1 MKDNNSNNI
10 GNQDNYSDGSN
21 DLEYNNNNNFI
32 QNNKK
37 DDSLDKYFKQM
48 DDNHESDD
56 ILKQLEYLNLSEE
69 KSFEMPKKI
78 FDPLLDKNKD
88 NININTSNKKE
99 KKENKKINNDEELYD
114 INNIENNNKEKYSK
128 YNIDSLTEIKNEN
141 DNNEGKKQVF
151 EEKNSNGE
159 DNEKLSEI
167 LLKEKLNR
175 ICASIH
181 GYTLNQK
188 CYQNLNN
195 FIQFLPEVPQNLY
208 QPIDLLFDVFIELLM
223 RIKQE
228 FKVKEN
234 LILKLNTISLNNEGY
249 EKKLLK
255 LNKDLKE
262 KEKEIGALI
271 NKVNYE
277 KEKTKDNSKSKILE
291 INSLKKENQQLNNKL
306 TLYKNQ
312 IRKSEADYKAIQN
325 KLRYYIF
332 ERENKNN
339 LSTNIND
346 KNNINNNKEKN
357 NQEEFK
363 INNDKY
369 LAIKKLNMSLVYLLK
384 DINKNI
390 CKYDFSLNKIIN
402 SENQRNNNYEIDD
415 LNNNIETNLLI
426 DEKNFK
432 NLSKNFMFN
441 MDIINNKIIDILK
454 QKTNIIDIDN
464 PKIYN
469 TKNISNI
476 NNNYRNNRKEGNY
489 RTDKSFDNISNNIRD
504 QLNEDNYIS
513 NKNMMKENYINK
525 KNIKNNE
532 QKSQNINNS
541 SNNFNNKNIQK
552 NNNNQ
557 GFNFNKIGKNNNNTI
572 NTKYDYHTRNFDNN
586 NSNNNNSNNNSN
598 NNNNSNK
605 NDRKKNSLN
614 FLNFYNNDDKDLEDN
629 IETRA
634 AINPK
639 WYDNCKN
646 KKIGYVFDKTKLF
659 TCNDEDDRTNGANDE

>member
-1 MKDNNSNNI
+1 MKDNNPKNNSNQFIFNDVS
-10 GNQDNYSDGSN
+10 G
-21 DLEYNNNNNFI
+21 DLEYNNNIFPK
-32 QNNKK
+32 NNKK
-37 DDSLDKYFKQM
+37 DDSLEKYFKQM
-48 DDNHESDD
+48 DDNHETDD

-69 KSFEMPKKI
+69 KSFDMPQRMI
-78 FDPLLDKNKD
+78 EPLAENNKENMKN
-88 NININTSNKKE
+88 NTSSKKKSIQ
-99 KKENKKINNDEELYD
+99 KKRSNNDEEILYD
-114 INNIENNNKEKYSK
+114 LNNNDNNNKENNNVNSF
-128 YNIDSLTEIKNEN
+128 NEIKSEN
-141 DNNEGKKQVF
+141 NNIESKKQVLD
-151 EEKNSNGE
+151 EILSNGE
-159 DNEKLSEI
+159 DNEKLSEF

-175 ICASIH
+175 ICASIQ

-195 FIQFLPEVPQNLY
+195 YIQFLPDLPQNLY
-208 QPIDLLFDVFIELLM
+208 QPTDLLFDVFIELLM

-255 LNKDLKE
+255 LNQEIKE

-271 NKVNYE
+271 NKVNFE

-291 INSLKKENQQLNNKL
+291 INSLKKENQQLNNKI

-312 IRKSEADYKAIQN
+312 IRKTEADYKAIQN

-339 LSTNIND
+339 LSSNIND
-346 KNNINNNKEKN
+346 KNNSNIKEKN
-357 NQEEFK
+357 NQDDFK

-402 SENQRNNNYEIDD
+402 NENQENNNYEIDD
-415 LNNNIETNLLI
+415 LNDNIETNILI
-426 DEKNFK
+426 NAKNFQ

-454 QKTNIIDIDN
+454 KKNDIIEKDNI
-464 PKIYN
+464 KEYN
-469 TKNISNI
+469 TKGI
-476 NNNYRNNRKEGNY
+476 NNNIRINKQENKY
-489 RTDKSFDNISNNIRD
+489 RTDKSYDNIRNKNNIRED
-504 QLNEDNYIS
+504 SNEDNYINNNNLIKENT
-513 NKNMMKENYINK
+513 NKN
-525 KNIKNNE
+525 NIKNNN
-532 QKSQNINNS
+532 QLNNS
-541 SNNFNNKNIQK
+541 NNKFINKNNSK
-552 NNNNQ
+552 NNNI
-557 GFNFNKIGKNNNNTI
+557 NFNKITKNINSNI
-572 NTKYDYHTRNFDNN
+572 NTKYEYHTRNFDD
-586 NSNNNNSNNNSN
+586 N
-598 NNNNSNK
+598 NNNNNINNTIK
-605 NDRKKNSLN
+605 NEKKKNSLK
-614 FLNFYNNDDKDLEDN
+614 FLNFYSDDKDLEDN

-639 WYDNCKN
+639 WYEDCKN
-646 KKIGYVFDKTKLF
+646 KKVGYVFDKTKLI
-659 TCNDEDDRTNGANDE
+659 TCKDEDDRTNGANDK